1 MASNRG
7 DKPYRLYRT
16 GRIKGRAS
24 TLSREGRILAPER
37 DGRSRLPK
45 LGRKKD
51 EAPPRGVPPRARR
64 PMKRRWGR
72 WLLTAIGVF
81 ILLVIIWSIA
91 AFLSF
96 RSGVKAAN
104 KRLPKSA
111 KAALTKQDGLLLTHS
126 TNILLL
132 GTDHSTNKSRATE
145 RHSDSIMLVHT
156 DPDHHRLVY
165 VSIMRDLRVDI
176 PGYGSQK
183 INAGY
188 QFGGPAL
195 AIKTVK
201 SVTGLPINHVV
212 LIDFSRFKQLI
223 DDLGGVTINIPHKI
237 LSNRFDCPYNAAKC
251 ANWKGWRFK
260 KGNVH
265 LDGRKALVYSRIREN
280 QLDPRETDATRII
293 RQQQVMQAITSK
305 LTSPW
310 TFMKLPFIGGD
321 LMKPTATDLSAGQL
335 VQLGWVKFR
344 AGKPWRCRLGGDS
357 DGTGYII
364 RDTEETLRVIG
375 FLKGQSAAQPPPPGS
390 LFGSGCVKGKTTL

>member
-1 MASNRG
+1 
-7 DKPYRLYRT
+7 
-16 GRIKGRAS
+16 
-24 TLSREGRILAPER
+24 
-37 DGRSRLPK
+37 
-45 LGRKKD
+45 
-51 EAPPRGVPPRARR
+51 
-64 PMKRRWGR
+64 MKRRWGR

-321 LMKPTATDLSAGQL
+321 LMKPTRPSSPSSPSSPPSRRRRRPLPSSSSRGRSR
-335 VQLGWVKFR
+335 W
-344 AGKPWRCRLGGDS
+344 CRS
-357 DGTGYII
+357 P
-364 RDTEETLRVIG
+364 
-375 FLKGQSAAQPPPPGS
+375 SP
-390 LFGSGCVKGKTTL
+390 